1 MINMSGKNIA
11 ILRKKRGI
19 KQEEL
24 AEILSIN
31 TATLSRWENGHF
43 EPNASTIKKLCEI
56 LHCTES
62 ELLNGSDDGRIKVT
76 LSYNWDDFKKGEI
89 NMNKSEFKLILGD
102 NGEVGINGSMIV
114 KSRSAI
120 EEIIAKIRSELE
132 FGFNAQVQRGVIQ
145 EA

>member
-62 ELLNGSDDGRIKVT
+62 EILNGLDDGQVKVT

>member
-1 MINMSGKNIA
+1 MSGKNIA

-62 ELLNGSDDGRIKVT
+62 EILNGLDDGQVKVT

-132 FGFNAQVQRGVIQ
+132 FGFDSQVRRGIIQ
-145 EA
+145 EV

>member
-1 MINMSGKNIA
+1 MNLKQFRKSNNIT
-11 ILRKKRGI
+11 
-19 KQEEL
+19 QEEL
-24 AEILSIN
+24 SELIGVHEN
-31 TATLSRWENGHF
+31 TIRLWEKGLR
-43 EPNASTIKKLCEI
+43 EPRSSDIQKLCEI

-76 LSYNWDDFKKGEI
+76 LSYNWEDFKKGEI

>member
-1 MINMSGKNIA
+1 MSGKNIA

-62 ELLNGSDDGRIKVT
+62 EILNGLDDGQVKVT
-76 LSYNWDDFKKGEI
+76 LSYNWEDFKKGEI
-89 NMNKSEFKLILGD
+89 NMDIEKFDVILSDSGM
-102 NGEVGINGSMIV
+102 VGINGAMRVSSRSMIDDV
-114 KSRSAI
+114 L
-120 EEIIAKIRSELE
+120 AKIRSELE
-132 FGFNAQVQRGVIQ
+132 FGFDSQERRGIIQ

>member
-1 MINMSGKNIA
+1 MNGKNIA
-11 ILRKKRGI
+11 ILRKKCGI

-62 ELLNGSDDGRIKVT
+62 EIINGLDDNQIKVT
-76 LSYNWDDFKKGEI
+76 LSYNWEDFKKGEI
-89 NMNKSEFKLILGD
+89 NMNRSEFKLILGD

-120 EEIIAKIRSELE
+120 EEIIAKIRKELE
-132 FGFNAQVQRGVIQ
+132 FGFDTQVKRGIIQ

>member
-1 MINMSGKNIA
+1 MQKFYLLIQ
-11 ILRKKRGI
+11 R
-19 KQEEL
+19 
-24 AEILSIN
+24 
-31 TATLSRWENGHF
+31 ATLSRWENEHF

-56 LHCTES
+56 LHCTEA
-62 ELLNGSDDGRIKVT
+62 EILNGSDEQIKVT
-76 LSYNWDDFKKGEI
+76 LSYNWEDFKKGEI
-89 NMNKSEFKLILGD
+89 NMNRSEFKLILGD